1 MKKFSRCV
9 LILILVAIISG
20 VAGYMY
26 ENKKILPMYES
37 TTQLYVVP
45 GEENEASIRASNGG
59 LKEDFTIIFKSN
71 VVISAAQKIA
81 GTSEDIAQ
89 YLEVSSPANSNI
101 VEIKCVNPDQNTA
114 KKYVDAVAA
123 TAIKTTSIIPV
134 NSIQILSEGTS
145 SGVAFKPDL
154 YRNTAIITG
163 IASAIC
169 LFIEVIVCLFM
180 SAFKSKD
187 DDYNH
192 EFEYERRFG
201 HMDYIDHKPQL
212 IEDGKDKQAKA
223 VSAANVDEAEVLD
236 KLEHEVSD
244 YFNEGKEEKNKKSR
258 KRKKSSGKSED
269 DIIKQPET
277 YVVNSISAADE
288 EQKVIEDEGSDAVN
302 SIGAADE
309 EQEVIEDE
317 GSDAVNSIGAADEEQ
332 EVIEDEGSDAVNNI
346 GTADEEQEVIKN
358 ETSEIVYN
366 AEEAVYAKPE
376 VEDVHNGKPEM
387 DVTYSAD
394 AVDVEQEET
403 ENKGSD
409 VVNSIDS
416 ADEEQEEAAFTK
428 PEVENAHSG
437 KPEMEVPYSDE
448 EADTKQE
455 DTDKPVT
462 DVVYKAEITDEEYK
476 ALREATAVEADDNIE
491 SEVIRKADKLSDEE
505 LKNIE
510 IEDQAAATI
519 DEDQTVE
526 KVLQEAAE
534 TFSSDVADIQEASK
548 KNYRIIG
555 TIRK

>member
-288 EQKVIEDEGSDAVN
+288 EH
-302 SIGAADE
+302 
-309 EQEVIEDE
+309 EVIEDE
-317 GSDAVNSIGAADEEQ
+317 GSDAVNS
-332 EVIEDEGSDAVNNI
+332 I

-366 AEEAVYAKPE
+366 AEEAAYAKPE

-387 DVTYSAD
+387 DVTYRAD

-416 ADEEQEEAAFTK
+416 VDEEQEEAAFTK

-448 EADTKQE
+448 EADKKQE

-462 DVVYKAEITDEEYK
+462 EVVYKAEITDEEYK